1 MATDQPRSRRHS
13 AAVYRRRRLAVL
25 LLLLAIIATVWV
37 LIAQPWRTDAAE
49 QTTAAPGPTQEAAS
63 ELPVPESSAPAA
75 TPQPTETSSA
85 SAAPTPE
92 ASPTSGAPACTTRD
106 LEVEALTDKT
116 TYGSGQN
123 PLLSIRLTNTSD
135 TDCTVNVGTTTQSFT
150 ITSGNDTWW
159 RSTDCQS
166 APSDMIALLAAGQT
180 VESATPL
187 EWDRTRSAVGTCT
200 DAARPPAPSGGAS
213 YHLTVEIGGV
223 SSADSA
229 QFLLY

>member
-1 MATDQPRSRRHS
+1 MATEQPRSRRHS

-25 LLLLAIIATVWV
+25 ILLLAIVATVWV
-37 LIAQPWRTDAAE
+37 LIAQPWRTDAVE
-49 QTTAAPGPTQEAAS
+49 PTTAAPGPTQEAAS

-75 TPQPTETSSA
+75 SPQPSASA

-92 ASPTSGAPACTTRD
+92 PTSTSGAPACTTRD
-106 LEVEALTDKT
+106 LEVVALTDKT

-135 TDCTVNVGTTTQSFT
+135 VDCTVNVGTTTQSFT

-166 APSDMIALLAAGQT
+166 TPSDMIALIAAGQT

-200 DAARPPAPSGGAS
+200 DASRPPAPAGGAS
-213 YHLTVEIGGV
+213 YHLSVEIGGV
-223 SSADSA
+223 TSSDSA